1 MTVQIP
7 CVQIFEDLPEKMSSA
22 SLKNASSTGTN
33 VAVMR
38 FKTLASLAHFLCFK
52 KSAGCPLH
60 LIDDEGDILVQP
72 VCIAMVYDGPEGK
85 ALKSVE
91 CKLEIEQDNQW
102 ARLVRF
108 MQRYAVAHGMSCG
121 ETDSELAIARIDQG
135 AA

>member
-22 SLKNASSTGTN
+22 SLKNAPPTDTN

-38 FKTLASLAHFLCFK
+38 FQSLASLAHFLCFK

-91 CKLEIEQDNQW
+91 CKLEVDQGDHWE
-102 ARLVRF
+102 RLVRF
-108 MQRYAVAHGMSCG
+108 MRRYAEANGMVCG
-121 ETDSELAIARIDQG
+121 ETESELAIARID
-135 AA
+135 